1 MGEVVAIGAEPLIR
15 GYGLAGVR
23 LCPAATE
30 DEARAAWTRLDD
42 GVDLVILTAAA
53 KLALGEAAINGRSAS
68 SRAEDHQLVAVL
80 P

>member
-15 GYGLAGVR
+15 GYTLAGVR
-23 LCPAATE
+23 LVPADTE
-30 DEARAAWTRLDD
+30 DEVRAAFTALDD

-68 SRAEDHQLVAVL
+68 SRAEDHPLVAVL